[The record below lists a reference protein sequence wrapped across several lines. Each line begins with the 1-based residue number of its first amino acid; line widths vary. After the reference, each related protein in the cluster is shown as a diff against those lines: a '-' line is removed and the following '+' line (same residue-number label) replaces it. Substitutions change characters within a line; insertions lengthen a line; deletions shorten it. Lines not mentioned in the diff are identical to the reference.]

1 MEGRTPRRDAGHRF
15 LNMKLRFIWIGK
27 TKDKNW
33 KALQDEY
40 LRRLSHFVR
49 TEIVEIRDSGPREGP
64 DIEGERILASLN
76 QKTFAVLLDVKGEAI
91 SSQGLAAKIEE
102 WQNRGLGEVS
112 FIIGG
117 ANGVSR
123 RVAETADIS
132 LSLSFLTFTHEMARS
147 ILFEQLYRAYTI
159 IKGFPYQK

>member
-1 MEGRTPRRDAGHRF
+1 
-15 LNMKLRFIWIGK
+15 MKLRFVWIGK

-33 KALQDEY
+33 KALQDDY
-40 LRRLSHFVR
+40 HRRLSHFVK
-49 TEIVEIRDSGPREGP
+49 TEIKEIKESAAHEGP
-64 DIEGERILASLN
+64 DIEGERIIAALN
-76 QKTFAVLLDVKGEAI
+76 PKTFAVLLDVKGETI
-91 SSQGLAAKIEE
+91 SSPGLAKKIED
-102 WQNRGLGEVS
+102 WQDRGLKEVS

-132 LSLSFLTFTHEMARS
+132 LSLSFLTFTHEMARA
-147 ILFEQLYRAYTI
+147 LMLEQVYRAYTI

>member
-1 MEGRTPRRDAGHRF
+1 
-15 LNMKLRFIWIGK
+15 MKLRFIWIGK
-27 TKDKNW
+27 TKDRNW

-49 TEIVEIRDSGPREGP
+49 TESVEIKDSASHETP
-64 DIEGERILASLN
+64 DIEGERILATLN
-76 QKTFAVLLDVKGEAI
+76 QRTFAVLLDVKGEAI
-91 SSQGLAAKIEE
+91 SSQALAAKIEE
-102 WQNRGLGEVS
+102 WQNRGLKEVS

-132 LSLSFLTFTHEMARS
+132 LSLSFLTFTHEMARAV
-147 ILFEQLYRAYTI
+147 LLEQLYRAYTI